1 MPASIPFRYRVA
13 MPEPSSH
20 EFHVS
25 LDIPALPDRPVLDL
39 VFPAWT
45 PGSYMVRDFSR
56 HIYDLQIARNGT
68 PLPCERLDK
77 LRWRVQSEGRPLRVS
92 YSVFAFEQSVRTS
105 FLDQDRAFLSGS
117 SLFFLVDGEE
127 TRPCLLDVEPP
138 AGWRLS
144 TALPAV
150 RGARHRFSADGYDEL
165 VDQPVEGG
173 QHRHFA
179 FRQGGTRF
187 EVAIAGPTNAD
198 IARLLSH
205 LRRIVEA
212 TGALFGGFPFD
223 RYLFILHA
231 LPERGGGL
239 EHACACTLDIA
250 GMAFEDEKAYQRFDE
265 LAAHEFFHAWNV
277 KRIRDQVLGPFD
289 YTAENYTRLLWFH
302 EGFTEYMQVII
313 LLRAGLVTPEHYLKD
328 LGEDWAKYAGRPG
341 RNVTPLSE
349 LSFEAWI
356 KQYKPA
362 DNYTNRAVS
371 YYEKGKWAALLLD
384 LVLRLATK
392 GRRGLPHVFR
402 HLWQS
407 HGRRGR
413 PITVGD
419 VRAAAESVGSASL
432 GWYFSRFIGGIAE
445 LPVPSR
451 LRQLGVTVQARS
463 PAQAERED
471 RVKAR
476 RLQSWA
482 GLSFASGQAAL
493 VKNVVPDS
501 PAWQA
506 GLTFRDEIVAVNDH
520 RVDASTVARRL
531 ADCAPGEAVTIAF
544 FRQEILRTTS
554 LRLARTPERRW
565 TFAMDPAASPARRR
579 IRDGWLRGF

>member
-1 MPASIPFRYRVA
+1 
-13 MPEPSSH
+13 
-20 EFHVS
+20 
-25 LDIPALPDRPVLDL
+25 L
-39 VFPAWT
+39 
-45 PGSYMVRDFSR
+45 
-56 HIYDLQIARNGT
+56 
-68 PLPCERLDK
+68 
-77 LRWRVQSEGRPLRVS
+77 
-92 YSVFAFEQSVRTS
+92 
-105 FLDQDRAFLSGS
+105 
-117 SLFFLVDGEE
+117 
-127 TRPCLLDVEPP
+127 
-138 AGWRLS
+138 
-144 TALPAV
+144 
-150 RGARHRFSADGYDEL
+150 
-165 VDQPVEGG
+165 
-173 QHRHFA
+173 
-179 FRQGGTRF
+179 
-187 EVAIAGPTNAD
+187 
-198 IARLLSH
+198 
-205 LRRIVEA
+205 
-212 TGALFGGFPFD
+212 
-223 RYLFILHA
+223 
-231 LPERGGGL
+231 
-239 EHACACTLDIA
+239 ACTLDIA

-302 EGFTEYMQVII
+302 EGFTEYMQAII
-313 LLRAGLVTPEHYLKD
+313 LLRAGLVTPEHYLKE

-384 LVLRLATK
+384 LVLRRATK

-402 HLWQS
+402 RLWQS
-407 HGRRGR
+407 HGWRRR

-419 VRAAAESVGSASL
+419 VRAAAESVGRASL
-432 GWYFSRFIGGIAE
+432 GWYFSRFIDGIAE

-451 LRQLGVTVQARS
+451 LRQLGITAQARS

-476 RLQSWA
+476 RQQGWA
-482 GLSFASGQAAL
+482 GLAFASGQAAL
-493 VKNVVPDS
+493 VKNVVPAS

-520 RVDASTVARRL
+520 RVDASTVTKRL

-544 FRQEILRTTS
+544 FRHESLRTTS
-554 LRLARTPERRW
+554 LRVARTPERRW
-565 TFAMDPAASPARRR
+565 TFAIDPAASPAQRR